1 MIIIHVPYNISLSFL
16 KTYVQ
21 LDFEEDGAMNFVRTL
36 WRQRIFWQAVEISP
50 LCIVRLLPLCNIF
63 SLKIDWKSL
72 RYYIRNTNNSVAMY
86 STLSTVYLW
95 DQKNLMLYLSSKK
108 KLFLQLFNIVQS
120 VKEKKKKKS
129 MAASPSTAHT
139 FKKSVHLQCFG
150 KNTDSDIK
158 GV

>member
-1 MIIIHVPYNISLSFL
+1 MLMMIIHVPYNISLSFL

-50 LCIVRLLPLCNIF
+50 PRIVRLLLLCKIF
-63 SLKIDWKSL
+63 SLKIGWKSL
-72 RYYIRNTNNSVAMY
+72 CYYIRNTKNSVARY
-86 STLSTVYLW
+86 DTLSIVYLW

-120 VKEKKKKKS
+120 VKEKKNKKKINGCQS
-129 MAASPSTAHT
+129 IHSTY
-139 FKKSVHLQCFG
+139 L
-150 KNTDSDIK
+150 
-158 GV
+158 